1 MKIFIG
7 NDYKCHTSNDGTMR
21 EYEVEFFDNKCPA
34 FIEGYRYIPDG
45 ETRTNAN
52 GVECSGI
59 SPWKEYAILAAAQ
72 EQYESMLPEMEDMK
86 TALNILGNNGGES

>member
-1 MKIFIG
+1 MKIYIG
-7 NDYKCHTSNDGTMR
+7 NDYKCNTSNDGTMR

-45 ETRTNAN
+45 ETWTNAN

-59 SPWKEYAILAAAQ
+59 SPWQDYNILSATQA
-72 EQYESMLPEMEDMK
+72 QYELMLPQITEMQ
-86 TALNILGNNGGES
+86 TALDIFTGSNL